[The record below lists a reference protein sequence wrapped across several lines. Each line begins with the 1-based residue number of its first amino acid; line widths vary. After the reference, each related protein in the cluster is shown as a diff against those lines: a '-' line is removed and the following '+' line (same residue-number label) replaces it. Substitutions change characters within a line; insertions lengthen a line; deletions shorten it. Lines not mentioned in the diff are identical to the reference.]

1 MPQSCL
7 GWVAFWGEFVMIWK
21 AGRRTATQAR
31 GDALETARGGG
42 MSGSATAT
50 IVSLFA
56 LVFSGYSFYESVLR
70 APALSVFVP
79 PQIAYTDP
87 DRPDSPFEVFIL
99 PVTLAND
106 GAQTGTV
113 LSIDLEVT
121 NPRTKQSKRFYA
133 SNVGPWGVQPEK
145 AFAPVSL
152 SGKASHSAALQFFP
166 RMDETVARILDFEA
180 GTYKFKLILNTAA
193 PKGDSLLNLSTKV
206 KPLVFEMQI
215 GKLDY
220 RNFNNI
226 GTMPMWAVN
235 YKPAASE

>member
-1 MPQSCL
+1 
-7 GWVAFWGEFVMIWK
+7 MIWK
-21 AGRRTATQAR
+21 AGKRTETQAR
-31 GDALETARGGG
+31 DDALETARGGG
-42 MSGSATAT
+42 ISGNAAAT

-99 PVTLAND
+99 PITLAND

-113 LSIDLEVT
+113 LSVDLEVT
-121 NPRTKQSKRFYA
+121 NPRTKLTKKFYA
-133 SNVGPWGVQPEK
+133 AHEGPWGVQPEK

-152 SGKASHSAALQFFP
+152 AGKASHSAALQFFP
-166 RMDETVARILDFEA
+166 RMKETIPRILDFEP
-180 GTYKFKLILNTAA
+180 GNYTFRLTLNTAA
-193 PKGDSLLNLSTKV
+193 PKGDSLLNLPTKV

-226 GTMPMWAVN
+226 GTMAMWAAD
-235 YKPAASE
+235 YKPAASD

>member
-1 MPQSCL
+1 M
-7 GWVAFWGEFVMIWK
+7 MWK
-21 AGRRTATQAR
+21 AGKRAAAQAHD
-31 GDALETARGGG
+31 DALETARGGG
-42 MSGSATAT
+42 ISGNMAAT

-70 APALSVFVP
+70 APELSVFVP

-87 DRPDSPFEVFIL
+87 DRPDSPFEVFVVPI
-99 PVTLAND
+99 TLAND

-113 LSIDLEVT
+113 LSVDLKVS
-121 NPRTKQSKRFYA
+121 NPRTKQSKLFYA
-133 SNVGPWGVQPEK
+133 AQAGPWGVQPEK

-152 SGKASHSAALQFFP
+152 SGKASHSAQLQFFP
-166 RMDETVARILDFEA
+166 RNTETVARILDFEA
-180 GTYKFKLILNTAA
+180 GAYEFELTLNTAA

-206 KPLVFEMQI
+206 KPLKFEMQI

-226 GTMPMWAVN
+226 GTMAMWAAD
-235 YKPAASE
+235 YKPAASK